1 MLIRE
6 WKNHALQY
14 KEVKKYKKSSW
25 KEPYSSSSFTKLS
38 GVYLYTACLLVFR
51 PGYVPIYQLSYMWY
65 GPFAVFVT
73 TISGLLASFLTG
85 SLSVII
91 SCIIVALFCHLLLL
105 HIKDGPE
112 SKPLLD
118 SEQVICD
125 KSSFL
130 VWLWSLAFLS
140 TLNVWHV
147 IPQWQFYFS
156 DLFSTHTRLFLV
168 PCSRLSWLG
177 PYVICQAHV

>member
-130 VWLWSLAFLS
+130 VWLWSLFVRLAFVHFECMARNTTVTILVFWS
-140 TLNVWHV
+140 FFH
-147 IPQWQFYFS
+147 
-156 DLFSTHTRLFLV
+156 THTFV
-168 PCSRLSWLG
+168 FGS
-177 PYVICQAHV
+177 VQ